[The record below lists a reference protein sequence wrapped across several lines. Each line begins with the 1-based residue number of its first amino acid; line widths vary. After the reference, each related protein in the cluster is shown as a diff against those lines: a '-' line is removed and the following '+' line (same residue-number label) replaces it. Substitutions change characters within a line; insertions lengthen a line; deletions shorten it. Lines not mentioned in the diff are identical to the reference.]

1 MDKRII
7 FGLLTLTVVGGVG
20 YYLYRESKKTEGGT
34 LRKGVDEV
42 DAKVGTVPTL
52 AAKVGTKQRV
62 LEMQKQLAKTIDAKR
77 DAQKEAPQV
86 FIDDNPEGRLKR

>member
-20 YYLYRESKKTEGGT
+20 YYLYKESKKTEGGT

-42 DAKVGTVPTL
+42 DAKVGIY
-52 AAKVGTKQRV
+52 KQRV
-62 LEMQKQLAKTIDAKR
+62 LEMKTQLAKTIDAKR

>member
-42 DAKVGTVPTL
+42 DAKVD
-52 AAKVGTKQRV
+52 TKQRV

>member
-1 MDKRII
+1 MDKRVI
-7 FGLLTLTVVGGVG
+7 FGLLTLAVVGGVG
-20 YYLYRESKKTEGGT
+20 YYLYKESKKTEGGT

-42 DAKVGTVPTL
+42 D
-52 AAKVGTKQRV
+52 AKVGTKQRV

-77 DAQKEAPQV
+77 DAQKEAPQI

>member
-42 DAKVGTVPTL
+42 DAKVGT
-52 AAKVGTKQRV
+52 KQRV
-62 LEMQKQLAKTIDAKR
+62 AEMQKQLAKTIDAKR
-77 DAQKEAPQV
+77 DSQKETPQI
-86 FIDDNPEGRLKR
+86 FIEDQPENRLKR

>member
-42 DAKVGTVPTL
+42 DAKVGT
-52 AAKVGTKQRV
+52 KQRV
-62 LEMQKQLAKTIDAKR
+62 LEMQKQLAKTIKR
-77 DAQKEAPQV
+77 K
-86 FIDDNPEGRLKR
+86 LY

>member
-20 YYLYRESKKTEGGT
+20 YYLYKESKKTEGGT

-42 DAKVGTVPTL
+42 KVNKP
-52 AAKVGTKQRV
+52 TKQRV
-62 LEMQKQLAKTIDAKR
+62 SEMQKQLAKTIDAKR
-77 DAQKEAPQV
+77 DSQKQAPQV
-86 FIDDNPEGRLKR
+86 FVDDNPEGRLKR

>member
-34 LRKGVDEV
+34 LRKSVDEV
-42 DAKVGTVPTL
+42 DVNKP
-52 AAKVGTKQRV
+52 TKQRV
-62 LEMQKQLAKTIDAKR
+62 SEMQKQLAKTIDAKR

>member
-20 YYLYRESKKTEGGT
+20 YYLYKESKKTEGGT

-42 DAKVGTVPTL
+42 KVNKP
-52 AAKVGTKQRV
+52 TKQRV
-62 LEMQKQLAKTIDAKR
+62 SEMQKQLAKTIDAKR
-77 DAQKEAPQV
+77 DSQKEAPQV

>member
-42 DAKVGTVPTL
+42 KVNKP
-52 AAKVGTKQRV
+52 TKQRV
-62 LEMQKQLAKTIDAKR
+62 SEMQKQLAKTIDAKR
-77 DAQKEAPQV
+77 DAQKEAPQI